1 MKQTIRL
8 NEAQLKSVVAEAVRR
23 CVNEADYSDFDF
35 SRTRGVNLPVDDSGR
50 YAQPREI
57 KEKLKRLQDAL
68 KDVMEL
74 TNGDRAG
81 KELSRELSRECYNF
95 YNFISEYYIELDMEC
110 RDCEGSWEE
119 DHSDIPFIRKY
130 DDYSLQDYYD
140 KSGKPI
146 DRSRFRKNYKPHG
159 K

>member
-1 MKQTIRL
+1 MTYDRPITISTAGSRKAIFWP
-8 NEAQLKSVVAEAVRR
+8 AQSLLISELYARIATPARSSETYAEYMAMHKS
-23 CVNEADYSDFDF
+23 
-35 SRTRGVNLPVDDSGR
+35 
-50 YAQPREI
+50 Q
-57 KEKLKRLQDAL
+57 QDAL

-140 KSGKPI
+140 KNGKPI